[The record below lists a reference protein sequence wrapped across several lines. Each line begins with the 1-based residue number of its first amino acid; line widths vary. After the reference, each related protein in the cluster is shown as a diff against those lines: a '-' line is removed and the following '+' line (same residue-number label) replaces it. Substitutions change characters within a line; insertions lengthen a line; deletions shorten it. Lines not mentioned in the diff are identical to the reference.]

1 MARRPR
7 SGRPRL
13 AALAAAVLA
22 ALLAAGPA
30 AAYVIYLQD
39 GSKIIAQEKYEL
51 RGGKAY
57 FVLQNGTRTVL
68 DAAEI
73 DVARTE
79 QANRDNLGSAVVI
92 EGGEAVEAR
101 PRPAPPPP
109 TLRDFVR
116 RAPAPSP
123 AAPRRG
129 AAAPASLPRTA
140 SGHLDLAG
148 LPRRPLADGDLAGRL
163 AALYGEHEIAPVQ
176 VLRGS
181 TGTRALVEAAPSS
194 EAAVFRTL
202 AVTAAS
208 LARLGAEGVRL
219 DAIELLMTTPNG
231 ERAGQFVVT
240 PELAAELLDGRVDVA
255 TFYLAHV
262 QF

>member
-1 MARRPR
+1 MPRPPR
-7 SGRPRL
+7 SGKRF

-22 ALLAAGPA
+22 ALLATGPA

-39 GSKIIAQEKYEL
+39 GSKIVAQEKYEL

-57 FVLQNGTRTVL
+57 IVLQNGTRTMI

-73 DVARTE
+73 DAARTE
-79 QANRDNLGSAVVI
+79 EANRTNLGSAVVL
-92 EGGEAVEAR
+92 EDGEAVEAR
-101 PRPAPPPP
+101 PAPAPPPP
-109 TLRDFVR
+109 TLRDLVR
-116 RAPAPSP
+116 RDPAPPPRP
-123 AAPRRG
+123 ATANG
-129 AAAPASLPRTA
+129 AATSLPRTA

-148 LPRRPLADGDLAGRL
+148 LPRRPLADTDLAARIAG
-163 AALYGEHEIAPVQ
+163 LYGEHDIAPVQ
-176 VLRGS
+176 VTRGS
-181 TGTRALVEAAPSS
+181 SDARALVEATTSS

-208 LARLGAEGVRL
+208 LAGLGAQGARL
-219 DAIELLMTTPNG
+219 EAIELLMTTPNG

-240 PELAAELLDGRVDVA
+240 PELAVELLEGRVDVA
-255 TFYLAHV
+255 MFYLAHV

>member
-7 SGRPRL
+7 SGKRF
-13 AALAAAVLA
+13 ATLAAAVLA

-39 GSKIIAQEKYEL
+39 GSKIVAQQKYEL
-51 RGGKAY
+51 RDGKAY
-57 FVLQNGTRTVL
+57 IVLQNGTRTFL

-79 QANRDNLGSAVVI
+79 EANRSNLGSALVI

-101 PRPAPPPP
+101 PAPAPPPP
-109 TLRDFVR
+109 SLRDLVR
-116 RAPAPSP
+116 RDPPPPPRPAS
-123 AAPRRG
+123 ANG
-129 AAAPASLPRTA
+129 AAAAALPRTA
-140 SGHLDLAG
+140 SGHLDLAR
-148 LPRRPLADGDLAGRL
+148 LPRRPLADTDLAGRL
-163 AALYGEHEIAPVQ
+163 AALYAEHGIAQVQ
-176 VLRGS
+176 VAHGS
-181 TGTRALVEAAPSS
+181 TDGRVLVEAAPSS
-194 EAAVFRTL
+194 ETAVFRTL

-208 LARLGAEGVRL
+208 LARLGAQGTQLE
-219 DAIELLMTTPNG
+219 AIELLMRTPSG

-240 PELAAELLDGRVDVA
+240 PELAVELLERRVDVA